1 MSRRTQSV
9 SSRGRRRHLSPFLAL
24 EGATLLSALGN
35 GVAMV
40 AMPWLVLELTGDAAA
55 AGLVAGVTALPMLL
69 SSLFSGTLVDR
80 FGRRRTSVVSDLL
93 SAVSAA
99 GIPLVA
105 ITGDLT
111 FGWVLGLAVL
121 GSVFDPA
128 GVTARESMLPDVAA
142 AAKLPVRRVNGIH
155 EAVWGLAYLIGPAV
169 GGLLIAFVGAV
180 EALWLMSAGF
190 FASSAL
196 LALVRVPGAGRPRA
210 ADRPALWAG
219 TVEGLR
225 FVWHDPV
232 LRSVTMLSTAFV
244 AIAYPILGVVLPYV
258 FEQVDQ
264 PQRLGVLLMAFS
276 LGSIVGA
283 LGYSGI
289 GHRLPQRASFV
300 VGMVGNAAV
309 MAWFAIDPPFAL
321 LVAGAVVGGLSTG
334 PINPIVNSALQ
345 QRTPETLRGRV
356 MGVLV
361 SVAYGVVPLGYL
373 VGGVLVQR
381 FGAEVTFVL
390 ATLVS
395 VVLVVATVRNRGL
408 HAIDHHVDLLEEAAA
423 ATSAQDDSVSC
434 SPG

>member
-9 SSRGRRRHLSPFLAL
+9 SSRARRRHLSPFLAL

-300 VGMVGNAAV
+300 VGMVGNAA
-309 MAWFAIDPPFAL
+309 
-321 LVAGAVVGGLSTG
+321 
-334 PINPIVNSALQ
+334 
-345 QRTPETLRGRV
+345 
-356 MGVLV
+356 
-361 SVAYGVVPLGYL
+361 
-373 VGGVLVQR
+373 
-381 FGAEVTFVL
+381 
-390 ATLVS
+390 
-395 VVLVVATVRNRGL
+395 
-408 HAIDHHVDLLEEAAA
+408 
-423 ATSAQDDSVSC
+423 
-434 SPG
+434 